1 MYHLVM
7 YRNAHHGLTTVN
19 MHSVSQ
25 VDDTGKHRLP
35 EMIEAIATR
44 TDFEVRSLVP
54 IYQSYNAVTLRA
66 DCSAAQLRDAIRARP
81 TKDLTKVELCALITD
96 VALDENESIS
106 TDSDSDS
113 SM

>member
-1 MYHLVM
+1 M
-7 YRNAHHGLTTVN
+7 YRNAHHGLTTVS

-54 IYQSYNAVTLRA
+54 IYQSYNAVDLRA
-66 DCSAAQLRDAIRARP
+66 EYSASKVRDAILARL
-81 TKDLTKVELCALITD
+81 TKDGLCALITD
-96 VALDENESIS
+96 VALDENESMS
-106 TDSDSDS
+106 AASDSDAS
-113 SM
+113 I